1 MFPPLP
7 GEGERQTGV
16 EWARWGYNLHHL
28 PHPHDGDRNMQVGR
42 FLIAQLRKE
51 GAGRL
56 FYQIKGWG

>member
-7 GEGERQTGV
+7 REGERQTRVG
-16 EWARWGYNLHHL
+16 WGYNLHHL
-28 PHPHDGDRNMQVGR
+28 HLFHPHDRNMFLFQVGR

-51 GAGRL
+51 VVRRL